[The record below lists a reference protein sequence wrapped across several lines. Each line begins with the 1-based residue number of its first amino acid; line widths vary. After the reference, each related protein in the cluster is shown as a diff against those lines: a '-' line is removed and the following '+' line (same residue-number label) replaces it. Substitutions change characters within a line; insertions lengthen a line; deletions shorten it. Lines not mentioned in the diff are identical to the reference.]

1 MLNSIARPLVTHV
14 INPAVR
20 GLARLGVTPDMLTLV
35 GAAIATAGA
44 IYFLGRGS
52 LVIGPWVIAASV
64 IADLFDGALARMTGT
79 EGKWGAFLDSSLDR
93 VVDGAIFA
101 SLAYWLMTEN
111 ETGLAILA
119 LISLVAGQVVSYV
132 KARAEGL
139 GMKCDVGLMER
150 AERLIIVLLAAF
162 LEGVGVP
169 YALLVGLLILAVG
182 TSLTVVQR
190 MLYVRKQAKA
200 PGGAPP
206 EAAAAGPGEV

>member
-1 MLNSIARPLVTHV
+1 MLNSIARPVVTHV
-14 INPAVR
+14 LNPAVR
-20 GLARLGVTPDMLTLV
+20 GLARLGVTPDMITLL
-35 GAAIATAGA
+35 GAAVATFGA

-79 EGKWGAFLDSSLDR
+79 AGRWGAFLDSSLDR
-93 VVDGAIFA
+93 VVDGAIFG

-111 ETGLAILA
+111 EEGLAILA
-119 LISLVAGQVVSYV
+119 LISLVAAQVVSYV

-139 GMKCDVGLMER
+139 GMTCNVGLMER

-169 YALLVGLLILAVG
+169 YALLVGLVILAVG
-182 TSLTVVQR
+182 TSFTVLQR
-190 MLYVRKQAKA
+190 MLHVRGQAKSA
-200 PGGAPP
+200 APP
-206 EAAAAGPGEV
+206 PGAAPAAPEGA

>member
-1 MLNSIARPLVTHV
+1 MLNSIARPVVTHV

-20 GLARLGVTPDMLTLV
+20 GLARLGVTPDMITLV

-64 IADLFDGALARMTGT
+64 IADLFDGALARMQGT
-79 EGKWGAFLDSSLDR
+79 AGRWGAFLDSSLDR

-111 ETGLAILA
+111 ETGLVVLT

-139 GMKCDVGLMER
+139 GMTCNVGLMER
-150 AERLIIVLLAAF
+150 AERLIIVLLACF
-162 LEGVGVP
+162 LEGLGVP
-169 YALLVGLLILAVG
+169 YALLVGLVILAVG

-190 MLYVRKQAKA
+190 MLHVRGQAKA
-200 PGGAPP
+200 DSAPP
-206 EAAAAGPGEV
+206 PAAAAPAPGED